1 MMTEQVNLASWLVD
15 HTTDAALH
23 EIAVQRSKTF
33 EGQSRPQA
41 DDMQSRLLAKNK
53 ELEDDRLLPKSISE
67 LRLLICSAD
76 RKYDQLRSEL
86 MRSRD
91 PTSAHIVSKI
101 ALILAPELNMNAK
114 TAAPL
119 VASGLLA
126 FLQMGKEAF
135 CFA

>member
-23 EIAVQRSKTF
+23 EIAVHGNKAF
-33 EGQSRPQA
+33 EGQSRPHA
-41 DDMQSRLLAKNK
+41 DDMQSRLVAKSK
-53 ELEDDRLLPKSISE
+53 ELEDDRLLPKIISE
-67 LRLLICSAD
+67 LRLLICSDD
-76 RKYDQLRSEL
+76 RKYEQLRTEL

-91 PTSAHIVSKI
+91 PTSARIVSKI
-101 ALILAPELNMNAK
+101 ALILAPELNMSVK
-114 TAAPL
+114 TAEPL

>member
-1 MMTEQVNLASWLVD
+1 MAEQIDFASWLVD

-23 EIAVQRSKTF
+23 EIAVQGNKAF
-33 EGQSRPQA
+33 EGPSRAHADEIQSR
-41 DDMQSRLLAKNK
+41 RLAKNK
-53 ELEDDRLLPKSISE
+53 EVEDDRLLPKIILD
-67 LRLLICSAD
+67 LRLLICSDD
-76 RKYDQLRSEL
+76 RKYSQLRAEL

-91 PTSAHIVSKI
+91 PAPAQIVSRI
-101 ALILAPELNMNAK
+101 ALTFAAELDTSAK
-114 TAAPL
+114 TAEPL